1 MMKQSEILLS
11 SRKISTVLALSTIL
25 GASLFANDNLVLE
38 FEKKRVS
45 QNPNIKVKDIKINT
59 KKELAIAGWTGY
71 IIDIDAVVQGKEI
84 KAKDFLFTNGTH
96 IAPELI
102 DLKTMQ
108 SLKDSIVP
116 NLTDKYYT
124 KANFIAG
131 NEKAK
136 NKVVLFSDPLC
147 PFCMDY
153 IPTVIAEVNKN
164 KENIAL
170 YYYAFPLTQIHP
182 ASLPLSKIIDIAHKK
197 GVADIITKAYTADW
211 SKYFDEK
218 ATDEAKILEA
228 FNKEFGTDIKIEE
241 LSKKEINE
249 KIAKDINMGDEVMV
263 SGTPTIYVNGV
274 KETPKFNFETL
285 GK

>member
-1 MMKQSEILLS
+1 MKKSEILFTGKKVSTLFA
-11 SRKISTVLALSTIL
+11 ISTLL
-25 GASLFANDNLVLE
+25 GTALFANDNLVLDY
-38 FEKKRVS
+38 EKKRVS
-45 QNPNIKVKDIKINT
+45 QNPNVKVKDIKINT
-59 KKELAIAGWTGY
+59 KKELALAGWTGY
-71 IIDIDAVVQGKEI
+71 ILDIDAVVQGKEI

-102 DLKTMQ
+102 DMKTMQ
-108 SLKDSIVP
+108 SLKDSLFP
-116 NLTDKYYT
+116 NLTEKYYN
-124 KANFIAG
+124 KSNFIAG

-136 NKVVLFSDPLC
+136 NKIVLFSDPLC

-182 ASLPLSKIIDIAHKK
+182 ASLPLSKIIEVAHNK

-218 ATDEAKILEA
+218 DTDEAKILEA
-228 FNKEFGTDIKIEE
+228 FNKEFGTDIKIEV
-241 LSKKEINE
+241 LNKKELND
-249 KIAKDINMGDEVMV
+249 KIAKDISMGDDVMV

-274 KETPKFNFETL
+274 KESPKFNFDTL

>member
-1 MMKQSEILLS
+1 MKKSEILFTGKKVSTLFA
-11 SRKISTVLALSTIL
+11 ISTLL
-25 GASLFANDNLVLE
+25 GTALFANDNLVLDY
-38 FEKKRVS
+38 EKKRVS
-45 QNPNIKVKDIKINT
+45 QNPNVKVKDIKINT
-59 KKELAIAGWTGY
+59 KKELALAGWTGY
-71 IIDIDAVVQGKEI
+71 ILDIDAVVQGKEI

-102 DLKTMQ
+102 DMKTMQ
-108 SLKDSIVP
+108 SLKDSLFP
-116 NLTDKYYT
+116 NLTEKYYN
-124 KANFIAG
+124 KSNFIAG

-136 NKVVLFSDPLC
+136 NKIVLFSDPLC

-182 ASLPLSKIIDIAHKK
+182 ASLPLSKIIEVAHNK

-218 ATDEAKILEA
+218 DTDEAKILEA

-241 LSKKEINE
+241 LNKKEIND
-249 KIAKDINMGDEVMV
+249 KIAKDISMGDDVMV

-274 KETPKFNFETL
+274 KESPKFNFDTL

>member
-1 MMKQSEILLS
+1 M
-11 SRKISTVLALSTIL
+11 VL
-25 GASLFANDNLVLE
+25 DY
-38 FEKKRVS
+38 EKKRVS
-45 QNPNIKVKDIKINT
+45 QNPNVKVKDIKINT
-59 KKELAIAGWTGY
+59 KKELALAGWTGY
-71 IIDIDAVVQGKEI
+71 ILDIDAVVQGKEI

-102 DLKTMQ
+102 DMKTMQ
-108 SLKDSIVP
+108 SLKDSLFP
-116 NLTDKYYT
+116 NLTEKYYN
-124 KANFIAG
+124 KSNFIAG

-136 NKVVLFSDPLC
+136 NKIVLFSDPLC

-182 ASLPLSKIIDIAHKK
+182 ASLPLSKIIEVAHNK

-218 ATDEAKILEA
+218 DTDEAKILEA
-228 FNKEFGTDIKIEE
+228 FNKEFGTNIKIEE
-241 LSKKEINE
+241 LNKKELND
-249 KIAKDINMGDEVMV
+249 KIAKDISMGDDVMV

-274 KETPKFNFETL
+274 KENPKFNFDTL